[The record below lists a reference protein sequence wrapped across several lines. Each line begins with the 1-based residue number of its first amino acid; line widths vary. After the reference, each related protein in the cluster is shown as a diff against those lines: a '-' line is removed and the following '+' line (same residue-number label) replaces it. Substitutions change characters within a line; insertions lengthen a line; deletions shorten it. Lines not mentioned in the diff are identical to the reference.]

1 MGIFDFLNR
10 KKDSVESD
18 AITPETQSNSYPSNS
33 GMVFG
38 VQYPIIT
45 RSFDGEKTL
54 GELGVIINSVPDY
67 QRLSLRS
74 YDSYLKTDTV
84 KILTQKHVDWTIGSG
99 LKLQCEPDSD
109 VLGYEGITL
118 SIDQL
123 TLFKKKA
130 ESRFNLYANS
140 KYADYSRQRTLNQL
154 ANDFYKAKRLSG
166 DVLVICRIEATGPNV
181 QFISGSHVKTPDAGL
196 LNDVKTR
203 GNYEKYGIEF
213 NERGEHISYFIQV
226 KDKDNLLGK
235 FERILCCG
243 EKSKRKLA
251 WMIYGEKISPD
262 HVRAIPQL
270 TQTLEKVAKLDRY
283 TEATVGKAEQ
293 GANIPYSIEHDQYST
308 GEDILTEIK
317 NKKNGLI
324 VDVDA
329 NHKLADG
336 LANKITETTSNQVFN
351 MPIGAKLKGMAPTT
365 DTSYEAFERANFN
378 KIAAAANVPPEV
390 ALQMYN
396 SNYSA
401 SRAAINGWGYVVDI
415 DRNDFAID
423 FYIPFYKL
431 WLEVEI
437 LKNKIEAPGYVT
449 ALDSGDFMI
458 IEAYSK
464 CRFIGKNMPHID
476 PLKEVKAAE
485 LMISLGLASREQ
497 ITEDLNK
504 GEWSSNN
511 QKIIEE
517 YKVIFKEPVLTE
529 TPKGNDTV

>member
-1 MGIFDFLNR
+1 MGLFDFLKS
-10 KKDSVESD
+10 KKISIDSKTNVVE
-18 AITPETQSNSYPSNS
+18 PESNSSSSN
-33 GMVFG
+33 GVIYG

-54 GELGVIINSVPDY
+54 GELGIVIDSIPDY

-118 SIDQL
+118 SGDNL
-123 TLFKKKA
+123 TEFKKKV

-166 DVLVICRIEATGPNV
+166 DVLVICRIEQTGPSV
-181 QFISGSHVKTPDAGL
+181 QFISGSHVKTPDSGFI
-196 LNDVKTR
+196 DDIKSR
-203 GNYEKYGIEF
+203 GNFEKNGIEF
-213 NERGEHISYFIQV
+213 NTRGEHISYFVQV
-226 KDKDNLLGK
+226 KDKDNFTSK
-235 FERILCCG
+235 FERILCYG
-243 EKSKRKLA
+243 EKSKRKLS

-270 TQTLEKVAKLDRY
+270 TQTLEKVSKLDRY

-293 GANIPYSIEHDQYST
+293 GANIPYTIEHDQYST

-317 NKKNGLI
+317 NKKNNII
-324 VDVDA
+324 VDAYA

-336 LANKITETTSNQVFN
+336 LANKITETTSNQVYN
-351 MPIGAKLKGMAPTT
+351 MPIGAKLKGLPPTT

-415 DRNDFAID
+415 DRTDFAID

-431 WLEVEI
+431 WLEIEI
-437 LKNKIEAPGYVT
+437 LKNKIQAPGYISNLG
-449 ALDSGDFMI
+449 ANGDFMI

-485 LMISLGLASREQ
+485 LMIKLGLVSREQ
-497 ITEDLNK
+497 ATEDLNK
-504 GEWSSNN
+504 GDWSSNN
-511 QKIIEE
+511 QKIKEE
-517 YKVIFKEPVLTE
+517 DKQIFKPIIPEVNGTI
-529 TPKGNDTV
+529 